1 MRTGLQSRGNIVGD
15 AQSQIMLHQKLRDI
29 LLVWCCFAIA
39 GCLNQP
45 VNGPVSKAQISLN
58 QARRIRAD
66 AKMAIGYYLDAA
78 DSALSSAKSSSS
90 TSSADS
96 QATYNGACQEM
107 AVRLQA
113 NPGLWNRNATVSAE
127 DHTYRLKFTSGSRQA
142 GVWDS
147 SYFDD
152 LHTPRQLRR
161 RFRLLPR
168 GKNGWGG
175 VLVGVHRPAAP
186 RKYFLPPHGLA
197 VPVTA
202 AVDFTPVGSRNSD
215 RTLNARFTLYDPAK
229 RETIRMD
236 GAKRQLAADF
246 TARYSYY
253 PNPSLLPPAHF
264 GARPSSGSN
273 PFEREIM

>member
-96 QATYNGACQEM
+96 QATYNRACQEM

-161 RFRLLPR
+161 RFRLLPP

-197 VPVTA
+197 VPPEDGLGPWRRWLDTFLESPDDICPISNAPLVAGLTYLVNPRSVVA
-202 AVDFTPVGSRNSD
+202 LARIAERFRSGIGSTSVHCE
-215 RTLNARFTLYDPAK
+215 A
-229 RETIRMD
+229 
-236 GAKRQLAADF
+236 
-246 TARYSYY
+246 
-253 PNPSLLPPAHF
+253 
-264 GARPSSGSN
+264 
-273 PFEREIM
+273 